1 MEGQRAENG
10 LLKNK
15 KGGDEMPKRYKK
27 ARLMHK
33 AKLTEM
39 AAKLGVSQPTL
50 SAWESERK
58 STPVEAVIKMA
69 TLYGVTTDYLLGLD
83 DTVSVMPGQPF
94 RYNA

>member
-15 KGGDEMPKRYKK
+15 KGGDEMPKRYKE

-39 AAKLGVSQPTL
+39 ATKLGVSQPTL

-58 STPVEAVIKMA
+58 SAPVEAVIKMA
-69 TLYGVTTDYLLGLD
+69 TLYTDESN
-83 DTVSVMPGQPF
+83 SVLIKRQILIF
-94 RYNA
+94 ELSTYFI